1 MNISANFPDTA
12 SLKMFVHNLESNFS
26 NSKYRD
32 KNIPVD
38 DQRNRFILEIIN
50 VPPEFVRSIQSL
62 ARNCGGSHQ

>member
-12 SLKMFVHNLESNFS
+12 SLKMFVDSLESTLS

-38 DQRNRFILEIIN
+38 DQRNQFILEIIN
-50 VPPEFVRSIQSL
+50 VPPEFVGSIQSL
-62 ARNCGGSHQ
+62 VKNCGGSHQ